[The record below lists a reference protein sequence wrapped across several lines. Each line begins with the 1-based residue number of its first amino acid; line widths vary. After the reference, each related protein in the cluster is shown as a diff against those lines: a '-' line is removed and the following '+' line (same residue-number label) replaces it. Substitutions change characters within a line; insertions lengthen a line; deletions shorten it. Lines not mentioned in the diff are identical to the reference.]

1 MLPPLARFVSNRG
14 WVGRVKLERDDRF
27 GERLVVRVDGAV
39 LGAAGDV
46 VAVRGQTDK
55 VFLVCVA
62 REGPHAFAAVDA
74 PHLERAVGGSAGTDR
89 IRCSSQVVSCA
100 WLGGGL
106 CVRARDQ
113 LGTYAETS
121 SSRFRNLTY
130 DTALRWPLRTTSGSR
145 VRRRS

>member
-14 WVGRVKLERDDRF
+14 WVGRVKLERDDRL

-74 PHLERAVGGSAGTDR
+74 PHLERAVGGSVGTDG
-89 IRCSSQVVSCA
+89 IRCSSQVQVVSCD
-100 WLGGGL
+100 WLGSL
-106 CVRARDQ
+106 CVRATNSGRTQ
-113 LGTYAETS
+113 RLAPRGSGT
-121 SSRFRNLTY
+121 
-130 DTALRWPLRTTSGSR
+130 
-145 VRRRS
+145 